1 MKIVLITTLPS
12 LIENKRI
19 EEEVVGL
26 GHKFKLINL
35 KEFSF
40 SVIGGKIKV
49 TGLEAIDADIVI
61 IRGVFNSIKA
71 ISTVVNNLKMRGVK
85 VFDNNFLEHRYS
97 IDKVTDLIKLSLAN
111 IPIPDMQYV
120 RDFEKYHGA
129 AKKVGYPCVIKS
141 TRMGKGIGIYKI
153 DSKDDLTKFID
164 KVQNEDKSAKGFI
177 IQKYIPYV
185 FDLRCLIIGTNVFV
199 MQRIPA
205 KGEFRANFS
214 LGGEVKLFDLDKNA
228 QKLAINALRA
238 VDMSIGGVD
247 ILITKDNK
255 RYILEVNH
263 TAGFVGMEKA
273 TGKNIGKLFVEHA
286 IKNAK

>member
-1 MKIVLITTLPS
+1 MKIVLITTLSS
-12 LIENKRI
+12 LAENKRI
-19 EEEVVGL
+19 EKEVNNL
-26 GHKFKLINL
+26 RHTFQLINL
-35 KEFSF
+35 KDFSF
-40 SVIGGKIKV
+40 SITNGGLDV
-49 TGLEAIDADIVI
+49 ADLGNLDCDI
-61 IRGVFNSIKA
+61 IILRGVFNSIKA
-71 ISTVVNNLKMRGVK
+71 ISVVTSSLRKKGVK
-85 VFDNNFLEHRYS
+85 IFDNNFLEHRYS
-97 IDKVTDLIKLSLAN
+97 IDKVTDLLKLNLAKIK
-111 IPIPDMQYV
+111 IPETFYSRKFNEFPQMA
-120 RDFEKYHGA
+120 EKI
-129 AKKVGYPCVIKS
+129 GYPVVIKS
-141 TRMGKGIGIYKI
+141 TRMGKGAQVYKI
-153 DSKDDLTKFID
+153 DSNKKLATFLDDVESQG
-164 KVQNEDKSAKGFI
+164 KVAKNFLM
-177 IQKYIPYV
+177 QEFVPYKY
-185 FDLRCLIIGTNVFV
+185 DLRCLIIGENVFT